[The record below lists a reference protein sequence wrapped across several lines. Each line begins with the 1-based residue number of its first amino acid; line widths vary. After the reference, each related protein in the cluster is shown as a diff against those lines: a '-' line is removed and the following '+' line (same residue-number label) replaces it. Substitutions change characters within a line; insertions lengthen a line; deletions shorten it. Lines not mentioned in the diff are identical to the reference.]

1 MRKSKRADQ
10 MISTVNK
17 IVSQREVMYDKRLA
31 FRTLAHL
38 VAIGKIKKG
47 MISANPKKPEGVKKI
62 ILNSEPELR
71 LIMPGKDSIYHK
83 TLTENLE
90 NLIIE
95 CNK

>member
-1 MRKSKRADQ
+1 MRAEL
-10 MISTVNK
+10 MIKAVNS
-17 IVSQREVMYDKRLA
+17 IVAQRERMYEQRLA

-47 MISANPKKPEGVKKI
+47 MTSANPKKPEGVKKI
-62 ILNSEPELR
+62 ILKLEPELR
-71 LIMPGKDSIYHK
+71 LIMPGKDSSFHK

-90 NLIIE
+90 NLLIE